1 MTSDSNKHLCFFL
14 LTFISLFLKNL
25 YVSVCS
31 NIHFLLNTFRQFT
44 PFSLLSSPL
53 LLTISLAITEFFKP
67 SLIPQTSGLHCDIFI
82 YEYYLLLP
90 RWYHM
95 QITLMQL
102 SRLKFDILQTL
113 EPQHLDFTEMSMY
126 ILPCL
131 LSFLCSLF
139 VCLFVLLVCVCK
151 RDAVYSFMNFITLI
165 DLHSHHLNQESFSVT
180 NHSAIK

>member
-1 MTSDSNKHLCFFL
+1 MVFQAMTSDSNKHLCFFL

-44 PFSLLSSPL
+44 PFS
-53 LLTISLAITEFFKP
+53 
-67 SLIPQTSGLHCDIFI
+67 
-82 YEYYLLLP
+82 LLLP